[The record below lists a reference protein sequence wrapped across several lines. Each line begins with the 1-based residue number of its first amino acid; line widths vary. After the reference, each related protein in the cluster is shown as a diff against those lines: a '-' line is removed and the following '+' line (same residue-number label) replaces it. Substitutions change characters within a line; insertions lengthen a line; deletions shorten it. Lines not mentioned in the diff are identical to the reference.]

1 MANLREGGRIVILFN
16 YQVNSWFSQHQY
28 KKAAL
33 PVMVEARPCGAK
45 ATGQLWKGQDQNL
58 VGHWT
63 VAWAVEWP
71 VVGSS
76 PYVGC

>member
-1 MANLREGGRIVILFN
+1 
-16 YQVNSWFSQHQY
+16 
-28 KKAAL
+28 
-33 PVMVEARPCGAK
+33 MVEARPCGVE